1 MIVLKLISNILKKT
15 LKTAPPTPVVMQQN
29 RALLQQQL
37 KSLDTFVSSQTPLI
51 KTSQAQAIGKIDE
64 LAKAIAKTLPKQ

>member
-15 LKTAPPTPVVMQQN
+15 VKNVPLTPTLVQQN
-29 RALLQQQL
+29 QALLQQQL

-64 LAKAIAKTLPKQ
+64 LDFLNLNG